1 MSSQSRQSSPR
12 ALQSPKSLR
21 SSSTHEKRDREQER
35 TDKVDNLIFTMNDVA
50 NDGQDLAMQ
59 LRELVCDQP
68 AVSSL
73 AQDLASSLSLFGRTS
88 RELALY
94 LGTPAAPFAM
104 TTVDVVEA
112 TMDHAEDLFDQ
123 VDDMMYRFE
132 KDPDRDFVYC
142 FNDSKVLRLSAK
154 LDSVRLTLA
163 VILQI
168 VQLRALMNLQEY
180 CYLDSI
186 K

>member
-1 MSSQSRQSSPR
+1 MSSSPRQSSPR
-12 ALQSPKSLR
+12 ELQSQR
-21 SSSTHEKRDREQER
+21 SPRSPSTHRKRDKEQER
-35 TDKVDNLIFTMNDVA
+35 TDKIDSLIFTMNDIA

-59 LRELVCDQP
+59 LRELICDQP

-94 LGTPAAPFAM
+94 LGTPAAPFTM
-104 TTVDVVEA
+104 TTIDVVEA
-112 TMDHAEDLFDQ
+112 TLDHAENLFDQ

-132 KDPDRDFVYC
+132 KDSDRDFVYC

-154 LDSVRLTLA
+154 LDSIRLTMA

-180 CYLDSI
+180 CYLDTV